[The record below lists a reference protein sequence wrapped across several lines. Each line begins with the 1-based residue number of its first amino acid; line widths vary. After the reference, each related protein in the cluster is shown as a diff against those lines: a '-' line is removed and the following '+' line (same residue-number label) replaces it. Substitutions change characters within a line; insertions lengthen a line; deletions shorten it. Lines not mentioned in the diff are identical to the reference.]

1 MTPKIYEIEM
11 RDESMSG
18 MNIHDGDML
27 QIDINAKIKTGDV
40 AVVVIK
46 GEQAALRKVEFCGDM
61 VNLLAVGSGKPRV
74 QQYKKSDVDLQGRF
88 VGVKNA
94 SR

>member
-1 MTPKIYEIEM
+1 MNAYKIEM

-18 MNIHDGDML
+18 LGIHDGDML
-27 QIDINAKIKTGDV
+27 KIDISAEIKTGDV

-46 GEQAALRKVEFCGDM
+46 GEQAALRKIEFCGDM
-61 VNLLAVGSGKPRV
+61 VNLIAVGNRKPRV
-74 QQYKKSDVDLQGRF
+74 QQYKKSDVDLQGKF
-88 VGVKNA
+88 IGV